1 MISLVV
7 PFYNEGENVSF
18 VIKEALEV
26 LSNLKEEFEI
36 ISIDDGS
43 NDDTLK
49 NLFNLK
55 KEIKNLRV
63 LKAKENGGQS
73 SAIWAGIL
81 NSRGD
86 LIITMDG
93 DGQNLPEDIPVL
105 LKEIDNFDMVIGV
118 REKRKDSPWKKI
130 SSKIANSFRKFVLKD
145 PFQDIGC
152 GLRVF
157 KKDILKFIPPFKTIH
172 RFLPILVLWEGFKV
186 KEVKVKHRERYKGKS
201 KYGTWERLRLGL
213 QDLRGMLWLKKRI
226 IKYTVEE
233 INDK

>member
-7 PFYNEGENVSF
+7 PFYNERENVSF

-26 LSNLKEEFEI
+26 LSNLKDEFEI
-36 ISIDDGS
+36 IAIDDGS
-43 NDDTLK
+43 SDDTLK
-49 NLFNLK
+49 NLLK
-55 KEIKNLRV
+55 LKGEIKNLRV
-63 LKAKENGGQS
+63 FKAEENGGQS

-81 NSRGD
+81 NSKGD

-93 DGQNLPEDIPVL
+93 DGQNLPQDIPL
-105 LKEIDNFDMVIGV
+105 LIKEIDNFDMVIGV
-118 REKRKDSPWKKI
+118 REERKDSPWKKI

-172 RFLPILVLWEGFKV
+172 RFLPILVLWEGYKV
-186 KEVKVKHRERYKGKS
+186 REVIVRHRERYKGKS
-201 KYGTWERLRLGL
+201 KYGTWERLKLGL

-226 IKYTVEE
+226 IKYQVEE